1 MLYSS
6 TSPDQFTKYLWY
18 TDVHRILRKLSGD
31 RTNPRVPGRLPG
43 GGNVL
48 TPLEEWNKSP
58 RYTHKG
64 RSLLTEGKT
73 WAGTQNPEREICI
86 MWLQWRRPKVV
97 ARRARERAEMSRR
110 PCTPH
115 WGEIRGSPRAHRVRA
130 PGCLL
135 GAHVGFGSSHS
146 RSPDFNSLLRG
157 LLPSLSQAALTATAE
172 TLTHNHSSKHIFP
185 LSDTFKFSP
194 HSTFLKNVHC
204 LLFSPSLPFPYS
216 VLRDGFQGVVFM

>member
-73 WAGTQNPEREICI
+73 WAGTQILKEKFVPCDCNEGGQRWWLGGPEKGQKCPGGPAHPTE
-86 MWLQWRRPKVV
+86 
-97 ARRARERAEMSRR
+97 ERSE
-110 PCTPH
+110 
-115 WGEIRGSPRAHRVRA
+115 
-130 PGCLL
+130 
-135 GAHVGFGSSHS
+135 GA
-146 RSPDFNSLLRG
+146 RG
-157 LLPSLSQAALTATAE
+157 LTESGLQAACLELMLALEALALGLLT
-172 TLTHNHSSKHIFP
+172 SI
-185 LSDTFKFSP
+185 
-194 HSTFLKNVHC
+194 
-204 LLFSPSLPFPYS
+204 LFSEVSCPPFPK
-216 VLRDGFQGVVFM
+216 LL